1 MVEAGKAHTDL
12 RYLSQLTSHSARVTA
27 DVTVIKAGQIMH
39 FCPCTREKASE
50 TMLSAKL
57 ILTVLAFVAVS
68 SAAPSPEAKPAPV
81 GNLVPVSRLTIYAQL
96 VSATITVCTGS
107 LSPPQGCLDIPVVSD
122 ACINFIGGLTF
133 FNKEVSSAKVPGGF
147 VCTFFE

>member
-1 MVEAGKAHTDL
+1 M
-12 RYLSQLTSHSARVTA
+12 
-27 DVTVIKAGQIMH
+27 
-39 FCPCTREKASE
+39 
-50 TMLSAKL
+50 MLSAKL

-81 GNLVPVSRLTIYAQL
+81 LGNLVAVSRLTIYPQL
-96 VSATITVCTGS
+96 VSVAITVCTGS
-107 LSPPQGCLDIPVVSD
+107 LIPPQGCIDIPVVSD
-122 ACINFIGGLTF
+122 ACINFTGGLTF